1 MVELTRKQREIERR
15 TAEILRV
22 SRPILLREGF
32 HALSMDRVAAQMEYA
47 KGTIYN
53 HFPNKEEIVLALAVE
68 AMQLRRRLF
77 ERAIAATGSSR
88 VRMMAVGAACEFF
101 TEHCSDDFVVE
112 QWIRNNNIWDKT
124 SEQRQTLIRECEG
137 NCMALVSS
145 VVADGVSAGE
155 LTVPAPLSPPEFVFG
170 LWALVYGSQILTRSS
185 PSLASIGIYDPVIAI
200 RAHCLNLLNGFA
212 WQPLMSWDE
221 YQSQMQSL
229 QERLI
234 PEFRSIQAERQTVAP

>member
-1 MVELTRKQREIERR
+1 
-15 TAEILRV
+15 
-22 SRPILLREGF
+22 
-32 HALSMDRVAAQMEYA
+32 
-47 KGTIYN
+47 
-53 HFPNKEEIVLALAVE
+53 
-68 AMQLRRRLF
+68 
-77 ERAIAATGSSR
+77 
-88 VRMMAVGAACEFF
+88 MMAVGAACEFF